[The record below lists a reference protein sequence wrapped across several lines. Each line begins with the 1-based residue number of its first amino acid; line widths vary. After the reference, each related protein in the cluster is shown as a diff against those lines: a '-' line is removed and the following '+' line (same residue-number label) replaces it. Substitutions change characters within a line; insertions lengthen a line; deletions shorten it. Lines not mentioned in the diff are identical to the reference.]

1 MLAWLFLSRAARALT
16 KVRAFVLGR
25 QMIVPR
31 YDWELDALLRE
42 QRKRN
47 GHDRAFYNS
56 ARWRRLRARVLAEF
70 HGESQYELGLEP
82 SRYVPAETVHHVMH
96 VDEYPGWALSEFA
109 LDADGNLI
117 RNLIPLSHAAH
128 DIAHGRF
135 GKNVRARAALTDE
148 MW

>member
-1 MLAWLFLSRAARALT
+1 
-16 KVRAFVLGR
+16 
-25 QMIVPR
+25 MIVPR

-70 HGESQYELGLEP
+70 HGESQYELGLSP
-82 SRYVPAETVHHVMH
+82 RRIVRAEVVHHVMH
-96 VDEYPGWALSEFA
+96 VEDYPGWALSEFV
-109 LDADGNLI
+109 LDEHGEII
-117 RNLIPLSHAAH
+117 RNLVPLSHEAH

-135 GKNVRARAALTDE
+135 GKAQRIKGDDISIER
-148 MW
+148 W